1 MNHAVMTEIDL
12 EKENKAI
19 AQEYKELLRIS
30 YQTLT
35 AEDKKLI
42 RKAFDVSVEAHKDQ
56 RRKSGEAYIF
66 HPIAVAKIVAS
77 EIGLGATSIAAALLH
92 DVVEDTP
99 TTIQDIERLFNPKV
113 AQLVEGL
120 TKISMVQKDLN
131 ASLQAE
137 NFRKMILTLNDDVR
151 VILIKLADR
160 LHNMQTMESM
170 QEDKQTKIASETL
183 YIYAP
188 LAHRLGLYN
197 IKTKLED
204 LGLKYTETAVYN
216 DIVSK
221 IKETKEEQDAYIEAI
236 STVLKTSLDLE
247 GVTYIIKGR
256 PKSIYSIRR
265 KMQAQNV
272 SFDEVYDK
280 FALRI
285 VYKSNTHDEK
295 FLAWK
300 IYSIV
305 TDHYRPSPS
314 RLRDWISSPKS
325 TGYEALHITVM
336 GPKGRWVE
344 VQVRSE
350 RMDEIA
356 EKGYAAHYK
365 YKNGTTEESGL
376 DVWLNLLK
384 EALENSETNAV
395 DFVEDFKMNLY
406 SKEIFVFTPKGEIK
420 SLPKGATSLDFA
432 FSIHSEIGIRTRGTR
447 VNGKL
452 VPLNFE
458 LKSGDQIDI
467 ITSQHQKPTINWLDY
482 VTTSRA
488 KTKIKNVLNENTK
501 KIGEEGKELLTRK
514 LKHLKITMSEQ
525 VVNELV
531 NFFKLKTSLDLF
543 YRVGIGA
550 IENQQ
555 LKDYAAQ
562 KSNSFIN
569 FFKNKIKRSPS
580 TADEDIHKP
589 TISSNYDMLVFGK
602 EHDKLDY
609 KLSPCC
615 NPIPGD
621 NVFGFVTINEGIKVH
636 KKDCPNALGMQSNY
650 AYRIMTAKWI
660 DSSQEEFKAIINVT
674 GMDILGLTNQLTK
687 VISNNMHVNIQSISL
702 STDAGIFHGQVA
714 VIVQNN
720 TILKKMINNIKKIDG
735 IDKVTRVYKT

>member
-1 MNHAVMTEIDL
+1 MTEIDL
-12 EKENKAI
+12 EEEKKAL
-19 AQEYKELLRIS
+19 AREYKELLRIS

-35 AEDKKLI
+35 ADDKKII
-42 RKAFDVSVEAHKDQ
+42 RKAFDVAVDAHKDQ

-66 HPIAVAKIVAS
+66 HPIGVAKIVAS
-77 EIGLGATSIAAALLH
+77 QIGLGATSIAAALMH
-92 DVVEDTP
+92 DVVEDTDI
-99 TTIQDIERLFNPKV
+99 TVEDIEKMFNPKIAQIV
-113 AQLVEGL
+113 AGL
-120 TKISMVQKDLN
+120 TKISQVKKDLN
-131 ASLQAE
+131 ISMQAE
-137 NFRKMILTLNDDVR
+137 NFRKMLLTLNDDVR
-151 VILIKLADR
+151 VILIKIADR
-160 LHNMQTMESM
+160 LHNMQTMDSM
-170 QEDKQTKIASETL
+170 PDYKQVKIASETL

-197 IKTKLED
+197 IKTELED
-204 LGLKYTETAVYN
+204 LGLKYTEPEVFK

-221 IKETKEEQDAYIEAI
+221 IKETKEEQDEYIKLV
-236 STVLKTSLDLE
+236 SDVLKKSLDEE
-247 GVTYIIKGR
+247 GVEYVIKGR

-265 KMQAQNV
+265 KMLAQNV

-285 VYKSNTHDEK
+285 IYKSNTHDEK

-300 IYSIV
+300 IYSLI

-325 TGYEALHITVM
+325 SGYEALHITVM

-344 VQVRSE
+344 IQVRSE

-365 YKNGTTEESGL
+365 YKQGATEENGL

-406 SKEIFVFTPKGEIK
+406 AKEIFVFTPKGEIK

-432 FSIHSEIGIRTRGTR
+432 FSIHSEIGIKTRGTR

-452 VPLNFE
+452 VQLNYE
-458 LKSGDQIDI
+458 LKSGDQIEI
-467 ITSQHQKPTINWLDY
+467 ITSANQKPTINWLDY

-488 KTKIKNVLNENTK
+488 KTKIRNVLNENTK
-501 KIGEEGKELLTRK
+501 KIAEEGKELLTRK
-514 LKHLKITMSEQ
+514 LKHLKITLNEG

-531 NFFKLKTSLDLF
+531 NYFKLKTSLDLF
-543 YRVGIGA
+543 YRVGIGS

-562 KSNSFIN
+562 KSNTLIN
-569 FFKNKIKRSPS
+569 FFKNKIKRTPS
-580 TADEDIHKP
+580 TNSDEIHKQEL
-589 TISSNYDMLVFGK
+589 SNNYDLLVFGK
-602 EHDKLDY
+602 EQDRLDY
-609 KLSPCC
+609 KLSTCC

-621 NVFGFVTINEGIKVH
+621 EVFGFVTINEGIKIH
-636 KKDCPNALGMQSNY
+636 KKDCPNAISLQSNY
-650 AYRIMTAKWI
+650 AYRIMQAKWI
-660 DSSQEEFKAIINVT
+660 DSTQQEFKAILKIT
-674 GMDILGLTNQLTK
+674 GMDTLGLTNELTK
-687 VISNNMHVNIQSISL
+687 VISNQMHVNIQSIAL
-702 STDAGIFHGQVA
+702 NGDAGIFNGQVT
-714 VIVQNN
+714 VVVQNN
-720 TILKKMINNIKKIDG
+720 TILKKLIDNIKKIDG
-735 IDKVTRVYKT
+735 IDKVSRVNTN

>member
-1 MNHAVMTEIDL
+1 MTEIDL
-12 EKENKAI
+12 EAEKKAL
-19 AQEYKELLRIS
+19 AREYKELLRIS

-35 AEDKKLI
+35 PEDKKLI
-42 RKAFDVSVEAHKDQ
+42 RKAFDVAVDAHKDQ

-66 HPIAVAKIVAS
+66 HPIGVAKIVAS
-77 EIGLGATSIAAALLH
+77 EIGLGATGIAAALLH

-99 TTIQDIERLFNPKV
+99 ITIEDLEKQFNPKI

-120 TKISMVQKDLN
+120 TKISQVKKDMN
-131 ASLQAE
+131 ISMQAE
-137 NFRKMILTLNDDVR
+137 NFRKMLLTLNDDVR
-151 VILIKLADR
+151 VILIKIADR
-160 LHNMQTMESM
+160 LHNMQTMDAM
-170 QEDKQTKIASETL
+170 PDYKQVKIASETL
-183 YIYAP
+183 YIYSP

-204 LGLKYTETAVYN
+204 LGLKYTEPEVYK

-221 IKETKEEQDAYIEAI
+221 IKETKEEQDEYIKLV
-236 STVLKTSLDLE
+236 SDVLKKSLTDE
-247 GVTYIIKGR
+247 EIEYTIKGR

-265 KMQAQNV
+265 KMLAQSV

-285 VYKSNTHDEK
+285 IYKSTPHEEK

-344 VQVRSE
+344 IQVRSE

-365 YKNGTTEESGL
+365 YKQGATEENGL

-406 SKEIFVFTPKGEIK
+406 AKEIFVFTPKGEIK

-432 FSIHSEIGIRTRGTR
+432 FSIHSEIGIKTRGTR

-452 VPLNFE
+452 VQLNHE
-458 LKSGDQIDI
+458 LKSGDQIEV
-467 ITSQHQKPTINWLDY
+467 ITSPNQKPTINWLDY

-488 KTKIKNVLNENTK
+488 KNKIRNVLNEDTK

-514 LKHLKITMSEQ
+514 LKHLKITLNEA

-531 NFFKLKTSLDLF
+531 IFFKLKTSLDLF
-543 YRVGIGA
+543 YRVGIGS

-562 KSNSFIN
+562 KSNTLIN

-580 TADEDIHKP
+580 SAPDDIHKQEI
-589 TISSNYDMLVFGK
+589 TSNYDLLVFGK
-602 EHDKLDY
+602 EMDRLDY
-609 KLSPCC
+609 KLSSCC

-621 NVFGFVTINEGIKVH
+621 EVFGFVTINEGIKVH
-636 KKDCPNALGMQSNY
+636 KKDCPNAIALQSNY
-650 AYRIMTAKWI
+650 AYRIMQAKWI
-660 DSSQEEFKAIINVT
+660 DSTQQEFNAIIKIR
-674 GMDILGLTNQLTK
+674 GMDTLGLTNELTK
-687 VISNNMHVNIQSISL
+687 VISNQMHVNIQSISL
-702 STDAGIFHGQVA
+702 SGDAGIFNGQVT

-720 TILKKMINNIKKIDG
+720 TILKKLMDNIKKIDG
-735 IDKVTRVYKT
+735 IEKVSRVYKN